1 MGSMRGSGPSSIPRG
16 QRGPFSFRTGR
27 AQCVVRDHTRR
38 PHHVENPRGE
48 AEQQKHDHSPR
59 RNPKPAVEQPA
70 DGRTDDHASNELGR
84 KAEATSHRRHTSGRG
99 LALAAF
105 GCTVGMDVA
114 EPFAE
119 TLESRGERSLVGWWV
134 FAISFFARVVGHAF
148 DTRNIATVP
157 PPQGRADHTDWV
169 YPSQESASS
178 CRCHESEIKSLAYVR
193 SKCCDWTG
201 SERQRL
207 PRPRGAGDC
216 RSRGGAGGDSFS
228 GNPTIA
234 RR

>member
-1 MGSMRGSGPSSIPRG
+1 
-16 QRGPFSFRTGR
+16 
-27 AQCVVRDHTRR
+27 
-38 PHHVENPRGE
+38 
-48 AEQQKHDHSPR
+48 
-59 RNPKPAVEQPA
+59 
-70 DGRTDDHASNELGR
+70 
-84 KAEATSHRRHTSGRG
+84 
-99 LALAAF
+99 
-105 GCTVGMDVA
+105 MDVA

-178 CRCHESEIKSLAYVR
+178 CQCHESEIKSLAYVR

-207 PRPRGAGDC
+207 PRPRVRAIAAPAAGPAVIA
-216 RSRGGAGGDSFS
+216 SVAT
-228 GNPTIA
+228 PTIA
-234 RR
+234 RRELAAISAIAPPQGSASATVT